1 MKEQQ
6 AKCSPADEYVNKM
19 WCILIMEH
27 IFNNGA
33 YSERILKS
41 SYWQNQRDDM
51 LTVMYQP
58 QEDRYRILYHM
69 WKVKRVDLNM

>member
-6 AKCSPADEYVNKM
+6 AKCSPTDEYVNKM
-19 WCILIMEH
+19 WYILIMEH

-41 SYWQNQRDDM
+41 SYWQNQRGDM

-58 QEDRYRILYHM
+58 QEVRYRILYHM
-69 WKVKRVDLNM
+69 WMMKRVDLNM